1 MELEGAIVGLLV
13 VAFTGCV
20 DMGRVTTHPV
30 GQGTVTWPVEVI
42 SIVPRE
48 ELICLS
54 PVLQIWKAA
63 NAYCC

>member
-1 MELEGAIVGLLV
+1 MELEGAIVGLLLV

-20 DMGRVTTHPV
+20 DIGRVTTHPV

-48 ELICLS
+48 ESICVS
-54 PVLQIWKAA
+54 SVLQI
-63 NAYCC
+63 